1 MNIEKLFVGNQERIK
16 ALLSAIGFD
25 YRHWDRSVL
34 YTNCFALIREL
45 EPSTL
50 DVLEIAPSQV
60 WQELGFKSYTEV
72 DYPAFD
78 ICKDRLD
85 REFDLI
91 IADQVFEH
99 LLFPYKAAQNVYSM
113 LRPGGHF
120 LMATPFLIGYHPCPY
135 DCTRWTETGIKYFL
149 AESGFPLENIKT
161 GSWGNRAC
169 VKAYLNKGIKATRRG
184 YRSIKNDPEFPV
196 SVWALAKK

>member
-1 MNIEKLFVGNQERIK
+1 MNLEKLLVANKEKIK
-16 ALLSAIGFD
+16 AFLDAIKFD

-34 YTNCFALIREL
+34 YTTCFALLQEL
-45 EPSTL
+45 QPNTL
-50 DVLEIAPSQV
+50 DVLEIAPSHV
-60 WQELGFKSYTEV
+60 WEELGFKSYTEV

-78 ICKDRLD
+78 ICKDKLERQ
-85 REFDLI
+85 FDLI

-99 LLFPYKAAQNVYSM
+99 LLFPYRAAKNVYAM
-113 LRPGGHF
+113 LKPGGHF
-120 LMATPFLIGYHPCPY
+120 LVSTPFLIGYHPCPY
-135 DCTRWTETGIKYFL
+135 DCTRWTETGMKYFL
-149 AESGFPLENIKT
+149 GESGFALENIKT

-169 VKAYLNKGIKATRRG
+169 VIAYLNKGIKARRRG